1 MMQYKQKSA
10 YAALA
15 LLLVGSQVQ
24 SADSNP
30 KLGSETYYGSGYVER
45 APEFA
50 EVSVTF
56 NVQCLKSAEAVR
68 TAIEAKSAALWK
80 TVTTEIT
87 DFNET
92 ERHYWGD
99 VKDIYPQKDSFLR
112 QVAPHQDRNGKVVP
126 GSLKRYSTCDS
137 KVELPL
143 NTPVGTIYSGN
154 QTIEFRSSKMDW
166 LEAAVRSV
174 QKLAQGTQKDEVKI
188 TLSPIRYDVTEATKR
203 DMRVEVQKQARLA
216 ATGPGSKF
224 ERDKVTLK
232 FASAHFLGQRL
243 EAAPYQNLS
252 FKTPVEKGKAP
263 VVSVELPFT
272 YTIYAEAGDRVSNSP
287 TKVGLTS
294 NYRSVGKKV
303 SKADFGE
310 TTVNVSATCITSPDK
325 AADTIKA
332 EVAAVQAALEAVHGK
347 TATSETDRITV
358 EEAQVGTTSPYE
370 PASWSDKLDEN
381 RQAYPVLSYF
391 DNCSGKTIPAP
402 AKGELTPYYSV
413 TQSFTLRTT
422 DFKLLSNTIESLR
435 AKYTVSATS
444 PTAVTVLVSDAAANV
459 TDATKQKLLQEARE
473 DAATCILDNKG
484 SLAGDVQGNKFTCVH
499 LKSLHIQAE
508 PMRKSRGQDFG
519 RSLQPE
525 SAAAM
530 ESAPGGAPAEPGL
543 DVVVIAK
550 PGDLRG
556 AVAVAE
562 SERHYAFE
570 FQFETEDYV
579 PLLKGRSTPL
589 P

>member
-1 MMQYKQKSA
+1 MKQYKQKSA

-15 LLLVGSQVQ
+15 LALVAGQVQ
-24 SADSNP
+24 SADNNP

-56 NVQCLKSAEAVR
+56 GVQCLKSAEEVR
-68 TAIEAKSAALWK
+68 TAIEKKSAALWK

-87 DFNET
+87 GFTET
-92 ERHYWGD
+92 DRHYWGD
-99 VKDIYPQKDSFLR
+99 VKDIYGQEDSVLR
-112 QVAPHQDRNGKVVP
+112 QVQPRQDRTGKTIP
-126 GSLKRYSTCDS
+126 GSLKRYSTCDQ
-137 KVELPL
+137 KQELPL
-143 NTPVGTIYSGN
+143 NTPVGTIYSGT
-154 QTIEFRSSKMDW
+154 QRIEFRSSKMDW
-166 LEAAVRSV
+166 LEATVRAV
-174 QKLAQGTQKDEVKI
+174 QKLPQGVQKDEVKI
-188 TLSPIRYDVTEATKR
+188 TVSAIKYDVTEATKR

-232 FASAHFLGQRL
+232 FASAHFMGQRL

-263 VVSVELPFT
+263 VVSVELPFS
-272 YTIYAEAGDRVSNSP
+272 YTIYAEAGDRVNNSP
-287 TKVGLTS
+287 GKVGLTS
-294 NYRSVGKKV
+294 NYRAVGKKIG
-303 SKADFGE
+303 KADFGE
-310 TTVNVSATCITSPDK
+310 TSVSVSATCVASPDK
-325 AADTIKA
+325 AADAIKA
-332 EVAAVQAALEAVHGK
+332 EAGAVQAALQAVQGK
-347 TATSETDRITV
+347 TATSETDRVTV
-358 EEAQVGTTSPYE
+358 DEAAVGTAYPYE
-370 PASWSDKLDEN
+370 PATWSDKLDEN
-381 RQAYPVLSYF
+381 RQSYPVLSYF
-391 DNCSGKTIPAP
+391 DKCTGKTVPAP
-402 AKGELTPYYSV
+402 AKGELTPYYTV
-413 TQSFTLRTT
+413 TQSFALRTT
-422 DFKLLSNTIESLR
+422 DFKALTETIESLR
-435 AKYTVSATS
+435 AKYAVSKAS
-444 PTAVTVLVSDAAANV
+444 PNAVSVVVNDAAANV

-473 DAATCILDNKG
+473 DAASCILDTKG

-499 LKSLHIQAE
+499 LQSLRIQAE
-508 PMRKSRGQDFG
+508 PILSKSG
-519 RSLQPE
+519 RSFRAAPE
-525 SAAAM
+525 SASAQAM
-530 ESAPGGAPAEPGL
+530 DAPGGAPAELPL

-562 SERHYAFE
+562 WERHYAFQ